1 MVMPSRFSNSMSN
14 PTERAGDEVQQ
25 QSPTSERI
33 TDDHHQYHAKQERCR
48 GYKPCPRRKR
58 PAVALA
64 IVDRARWLVMLPR
77 ISAVGTPALRHS
89 IGMMALLM

>member
-1 MVMPSRFSNSMSN
+1 MSK

-25 QSPTSERI
+25 QSPSERI

-48 GYKPCPRRKR
+48 GLKPCPRRKR
-58 PAVALA
+58 PAVALV

-77 ISAVGTPALRHS
+77 TSAVETPALWHS
-89 IGMMALLM
+89 IGMMASLM